1 VAEQGQTSAL
11 QLALLSNRFEG
22 CARAM
27 MNTLLR
33 TARSAIL
40 NTARDFSCCILTAG
54 DELLAMAESLPIHV
68 MSGPDLIA
76 AYMKETHPRLRRGD
90 AFLHNSPYHGN
101 SHAAD
106 WCVVA
111 PVLDDEGAHR
121 YTVLAKAHLADCGN
135 AVPTTYVADAT
146 DVYNEGALIFPC
158 VQVQEDYRNRE
169 DVLRMARARIRVPDL
184 WYGDF
189 LALLGAARIG
199 ERRLLEL
206 LREVGVEPLE
216 QYQRDWFDY
225 SEQRMVAAI
234 RKMPAGSVVREGRH
248 DPVSGMPDGISVKV
262 TVTVDPKQALVQ
274 VDLRDNLDCQPCGLN
289 LTEATA
295 RTAAMMGIFTGLG
308 TVVPPNAGSF
318 RRLRIH
324 LRENCVVGIPRH
336 PTSCSAATT
345 DLSELTASLVALAL
359 GDLGEGFGLAQI
371 GRAQPA
377 SMAVISGVD
386 PREHGGPFVNQLI
399 LAVTGGAGAPRADGW
414 LTILGIGAAGFLF
427 RDSVEIDEMKYPI
440 VVHEQRIIPDSEGA
454 GRFRGSPG
462 AYVEFGPIPGC
473 ELDVVYLSDGTY
485 NPSEGVRGGLPGG
498 RASQRK
504 RGRDG
509 ELSDELGAY
518 AHLRLAPGETIV
530 GHTCGG
536 GGYGPPHERD
546 AQRVAADVREGW
558 ITRERAF
565 DLYGVLVDNGEVDEA
580 ATAARRA
587 SLMSAET
594 LISGL
599 TRARSRS
606 RTGSGRAHTQGKWSN
621 FGQGA
626 VAEVDEERRRA
637 RSSRPRC

>member
-1 VAEQGQTSAL
+1 MADVAPTRPERSPF

-22 CARAM
+22 IARAM

-40 NTARDFSCCILTAG
+40 NTARDFSCCILTAE
-54 DELLAMAESLPIHV
+54 DEMLAMAESLPIHV

-76 AYMKETHPRLRRGD
+76 RYMKEMHPELRAGD

-106 WCVVA
+106 WCVVI
-111 PVLDDEGAHR
+111 PVVDGGGVHR

-135 AVPTTYVADAT
+135 AIPTTYVADAV

-158 VQVQEDYRNRE
+158 VKVQEDYRERD
-169 DVLRMARARIRVPDL
+169 DVLRMARVRIRVPEL

-206 LREVGVEPLE
+206 LDEAGPETLKSYE
-216 QYQRDWFDY
+216 RDWFDY
-225 SEQRMVAAI
+225 SEQRMMAAI
-234 RKMPAGSVVREGRH
+234 RRMPPGTVTREGRH
-248 DPVSGMPDGISVKV
+248 DPIPGLPEGVPVKV
-262 TVTVDPKQALVQ
+262 TVAVDPDEARIQ

-308 TVVPPNAGSF
+308 SVVPPNAGSF
-318 RRLRIH
+318 RRLTVH
-324 LRENCVVGIPRH
+324 LRDNCIVGIPRH
-336 PTSCSAATT
+336 PVSCSAATT

-377 SMAVISGVD
+377 SMAVISGTD
-386 PREHGGPFVNQLI
+386 PRQGNAPFVNQLI
-399 LAVTGGAGAPRADGW
+399 LAVTGGAGAPEADGW
-414 LTILGIGAAGFLF
+414 LTILGIGAAGFLY

-440 VVHEQRIIPDSEGA
+440 VVHEQRIVRDSEGA

-462 AYVEFGPIPGC
+462 ARVEFGPIDGC
-473 ELDVVYLSDGTY
+473 TLDVVYLSDGTY
-485 NPSEGVRGGLPGG
+485 NASVGVRGGFPGG
-498 RASQRK
+498 TASQQK
-504 RGRDG
+504 VAADG
-509 ELSDELGAY
+509 SVSDELGSY
-518 AHLRLAPGETIV
+518 ARVRLEPGETIL
-530 GHTCGG
+530 GQTCGG

-546 AQRVAADVREGW
+546 VRRVAHDVREGW
-558 ITRERAF
+558 VSRERAF
-565 DLYGVLVDNGEVDEA
+565 DIYGVAVDDDGRIDDA
-580 ATAARRA
+580 PSAARRRTLT
-587 SLMSAET
+587 SMSNAPE
-594 LISGL
+594 IS
-599 TRARSRS
+599 S
-606 RTGSGRAHTQGKWSN
+606 
-621 FGQGA
+621 
-626 VAEVDEERRRA
+626 
-637 RSSRPRC
+637 

>member
-1 VAEQGQTSAL
+1 VAEQATTPL
-11 QLALLSNRFEG
+11 QLALLSSRLEG
-22 CARAM
+22 VARAM

-40 NTARDFSCCILTAG
+40 NTARDFSCCVLTRD

-76 AYMKETHPRLRRGD
+76 RYMKETHPVLRRGD

-106 WCVVA
+106 WCVVV
-111 PVLDDEGAHR
+111 PVVDDEGEHR

-135 AVPTTYVADAT
+135 SIPTTYVADAK

-158 VQVQEDYRNRE
+158 VKVQEGYRNRD
-169 DVLRMARARIRVPDL
+169 DVLRMAEVRIRVPQL
-184 WYGDF
+184 WQGDF

-206 LREVGVEPLE
+206 LDEVGPQALE
-216 QYQRDWFDY
+216 RYERDWFDY

-234 RKMPAGSVVREGRH
+234 RSMPAGTVVREGRH
-248 DPVSGMPDGISVKV
+248 DPVPGLPDGVPVKAR
-262 TVTVDPKQALVQ
+262 VTVDPEDARIE
-274 VDLRDNLDCQPCGLN
+274 VDLRDNLDCQPTGLN

-295 RTAAMMGIFTGLG
+295 RTAAMMGVFTGLG

-318 RRLRIH
+318 RRLRVH
-324 LRENCVVGIPRH
+324 LRENCIVGIPRH
-336 PTSCSAATT
+336 PFSCSAATT

-359 GDLGEGFGLAQI
+359 GDLGEGLGLAQI

-377 SMAVISGVD
+377 SMAVISGID
-386 PREHGGPFVNQLI
+386 PRGEGEPFVNQLI
-399 LAVTGGAGAPRADGW
+399 LAVTGGAGGPRADGW

-462 AYVEFGPIPGC
+462 AFVEFGPVEGGT
-473 ELDVVYLSDGTY
+473 LDVVYLSDGTV
-485 NPSEGVRGGLPGG
+485 NPSVGVRGGLPGG
-498 RASQRK
+498 TASQRI
-504 RGRDG
+504 RRADG
-509 ELSDELGAY
+509 SLSEELGSY
-518 AHLRLAPGETIV
+518 AQVVLRSGETLV

-546 AQRVAADVREGW
+546 PARVLADVREGW
-558 ITRERAF
+558 ISSERAF
-565 DLYGVLVDNGEVDEA
+565 EVYGVRVRPDGTIDEA
-580 ATAARRA
+580 ETAARRRALGGA
-587 SLMSAET
+587 S
-594 LISGL
+594 
-599 TRARSRS
+599 
-606 RTGSGRAHTQGKWSN
+606 
-621 FGQGA
+621 
-626 VAEVDEERRRA
+626 
-637 RSSRPRC
+637 

>member
-1 VAEQGQTSAL
+1 MADSAPAPA
-11 QLALLSNRFEG
+11 QRGSSPFELALFSNRFEG
-22 CARAM
+22 IARAM

-40 NTARDFSCCILTAG
+40 NTARDFSCCILTAD

-76 AYMKETHPRLRRGD
+76 RYMKETNPVLRPGD

-106 WCVVA
+106 WCVVI
-111 PVLDDEGAHR
+111 PIVDGEGIHR

-135 AVPTTYVADAT
+135 AVPTTYVADAV

-158 VQVQEDYRNRE
+158 VKVQEDYRERE
-169 DVLRMARARIRVPDL
+169 DVLRMARVRIRVPEL

-206 LREVGVEPLE
+206 LDEAGPETLKTYE
-216 QYQRDWFDY
+216 RDWFDY

-234 RKMPAGSVVREGRH
+234 RRMPAGAVTREGRH
-248 DPVSGMPDGISVKV
+248 DPIPGLPEGIPVKAI
-262 TVTVDPKQALVQ
+262 VTVDPDEARIE

-295 RTAAMMGIFTGLG
+295 RTAAMMGVFTGLG

-318 RRLRIH
+318 RRLTVH
-324 LRENCVVGIPRH
+324 LRDNCVVGIPRH
-336 PTSCSAATT
+336 PVSCSAATT

-377 SMAVISGVD
+377 SMAVISGAD
-386 PREHGGPFVNQLI
+386 PRQGNSPFVNQLI
-399 LAVTGGAGAPRADGW
+399 LAVTGGAGAPQADGW
-414 LTILGIGAAGFLF
+414 LTILGIGAAGFLY

-440 VVHEQRIIPDSEGA
+440 VVHEQRIVPDSEGA

-462 AYVEFGPIPGC
+462 ARVEFGPIDGC
-473 ELDVVYLSDGTY
+473 ALDVVYLSDGTY
-485 NPSEGVRGGLPGG
+485 NASVGVRGGLPGG
-498 RASQRK
+498 TASQQK
-504 RGRDG
+504 VSVDG
-509 ELSDELGAY
+509 TVSDELGSY
-518 AHLRLAPGETIV
+518 ARVRLEPGETIR
-530 GHTCGG
+530 GQTCGG

-546 AQRVAADVREGW
+546 VQRVADDVREGW
-558 ITRERAF
+558 ISRERAF
-565 DLYGVLVDNGEVDEA
+565 DVYGVVIDDDGRVDA
-580 ATAARRA
+580 AAMAARRA
-587 SLMSAET
+587 ALASTAK
-594 LISGL
+594 
-599 TRARSRS
+599 AP
-606 RTGSGRAHTQGKWSN
+606 
-621 FGQGA
+621 
-626 VAEVDEERRRA
+626 V
-637 RSSRPRC
+637 P

>member
-1 VAEQGQTSAL
+1 MPDLAQATARRESSPLA
-11 QLALLSNRFEG
+11 LALLNNRFEG
-22 CARAM
+22 IARAM

-40 NTARDFSCCILTAG
+40 NTARDFSCCILTAD

-76 AYMKETHPRLRRGD
+76 RYMKETHPTLRAGD

-106 WCVVA
+106 WCVVI
-111 PVLDDEGAHR
+111 PVVDAEGIQR

-158 VQVQEDYRNRE
+158 VKVQEGYENRE
-169 DVLRMARARIRVPDL
+169 DVLRMARVRIRVPDL

-206 LREVGVEPLE
+206 LREAGAEALVAYE
-216 QYQRDWFDY
+216 RDWFDY
-225 SEQRMVAAI
+225 SEQRMIAAI
-234 RKMPAGSVVREGRH
+234 GRMPRGTVTREGRH
-248 DPVSGMPDGISVKV
+248 DPIPGAPDGVPVKA
-262 TVTVDPKQALVQ
+262 TVTVDPDEARIE

-289 LTEATA
+289 LTEATS
-295 RTAAMMGIFTGLG
+295 RTAAMMGVFTGLG
-308 TVVPPNAGSF
+308 TVVPLNAGAF
-318 RRLRIH
+318 RRLKVQ
-324 LRENCVVGIPRH
+324 LRDNCVVGIPRH
-336 PTSCSAATT
+336 PYSCSAATT

-377 SMAVISGVD
+377 SMAVISGQD
-386 PREHGGPFVNQLI
+386 PRQEGAPFVNQLI
-399 LAVTGGAGAPRADGW
+399 LAVTGGAGAPSADGW
-414 LTILGIGAAGFLF
+414 LTILGIGAAGFLY

-440 VVHEQRIIPDSEGA
+440 VVHEQRIVPDSEGA

-462 AYVEFGPIPGC
+462 ARVEFGPIDGC
-473 ELDVVYLSDGTY
+473 SLDVVYLSDGTY
-485 NPSEGVRGGLPGG
+485 NASVGVRGGLPGG
-498 RASQRK
+498 KASQRTVD
-504 RGRDG
+504 RSGV
-509 ELSDELGAY
+509 LSDELGSY
-518 AHLRLAPGETIV
+518 ARVRLQPGETIV

-546 AQRVAADVREGW
+546 VNRVVHDVREGW
-558 ITRERAF
+558 ITAGRAF
-565 DLYGVLVDNGEVDEA
+565 ETYGVSLDDRGDVDVAGT
-580 ATAARRA
+580 ATRRA
-587 SLMSAET
+587 ELEAKAPDADREPAAD
-594 LISGL
+594 G
-599 TRARSRS
+599 
-606 RTGSGRAHTQGKWSN
+606 
-621 FGQGA
+621 
-626 VAEVDEERRRA
+626 
-637 RSSRPRC
+637 

>member
-1 VAEQGQTSAL
+1 VAERRETSAL
-11 QLALLSNRFEG
+11 ELALLSNRFESV
-22 CARAM
+22 ARAM

-40 NTARDFSCCILTAG
+40 NTARDFSCCILTAN

-76 AYMKETHPRLRRGD
+76 RYMKDTHPALRRGD

-106 WCVVA
+106 WCVVV
-111 PVLDDEGAHR
+111 PVVDDEGVHR

-135 AVPTTYVADAT
+135 AIPTTYVADAK

-158 VQVQEDYRNRE
+158 VQVQKGYRNRD
-169 DVLRMARARIRVPDL
+169 DVLRMARLRIRVPDL

-206 LREVGVEPLE
+206 IRESGAGTLE
-216 QYQRDWFDY
+216 RYARDWFDY

-234 RKMPAGSVVREGRH
+234 RRMPAGSVVREGRH
-248 DPVSGMPDGISVKV
+248 DPVAGMPEGIPVKV
-262 TVTVDPKQALVQ
+262 TVTVDPDEAQIE

-295 RTAAMMGIFTGLG
+295 RTAAMMGVFTGLG
-308 TVVPPNAGSF
+308 AVVPPNAGSF
-318 RRLRIH
+318 RPLRVH

-359 GDLGEGFGLAQI
+359 GDLGEGLGLAQI

-386 PREHGGPFVNQLI
+386 PRSGERFVNQLI
-399 LAVTGGAGAPRADGW
+399 LAVTGGAGAPHADGW

-440 VVHEQRIIPDSEGA
+440 VVHEQRIVPDSEGA
-454 GRFRGSPG
+454 GRHRGSPG
-462 AYVEFGPIPGC
+462 AYVEFGPIDGC
-473 ELDVVYLSDGTY
+473 ALDVVYLSDGTY
-485 NPSEGVRGGLPGG
+485 NPSVGVRGGLSGG
-498 RASQRK
+498 KASQRK
-504 RGRDG
+504 CGLDGR
-509 ELSDELGAY
+509 LSDELGSY
-518 AHLRLAPGETIV
+518 ATVRLQPGETLV
-530 GHTCGG
+530 GQTCGG
-536 GGYGPPHERD
+536 GGYGSPHERD
-546 AQRVAADVREGW
+546 PQRVLADVREGW
-558 ITRERAF
+558 ISQGRAF
-565 DLYGVLVDNGEVDEA
+565 DVYGVRIGDDGEVDEE
-580 ATAARRA
+580 ATASRRVE
-587 SLMSAET
+587 L
-594 LISGL
+594 
-599 TRARSRS
+599 ARS
-606 RTGSGRAHTQGKWSN
+606 
-621 FGQGA
+621 
-626 VAEVDEERRRA
+626 A
-637 RSSRPRC
+637 RD